1 MKRLAHKS
9 LNPETKDLAGVD
21 RVILPLRQTDGVT
34 LEAAVSQGQS
44 VERGQIIAASEQ
56 AGVPSLHSPLAG
68 EVRSVFSTVALDGE
82 TVPAVEI
89 RGEATGPAN
98 TLEPMTDAVDSL
110 SPEALRTRLQ
120 EAGVSCLGGNGSNVG
135 YAGLAPSDSPPEI
148 LLVLCADEEPLL
160 HTQGQ
165 ILQEMPEKVIEGAT
179 LYQRACGAKRLL
191 FAVTNDRKSL
201 VSGETLL
208 VGDRYPSAL
217 PEILMARATGS
228 YALKEVRPRPDVHLI
243 NAETAV
249 AARQAVREGLPVM
262 EKVLT
267 VGLDDGQPAL
277 IRAPLGTP
285 LSKIME
291 QAGISAENGD
301 RLFSGGPMRGRAQFN
316 LEGPVTKGTDS
327 VFLQKG
333 GKVFLY
339 EDVACIGCG
348 TCVKVCPM
356 KIQVN
361 MMTRNCEYG
370 RIDEAVKYDL
380 ESCVECGLCAYVC
393 TARRP
398 LLQYILFAKKEKQ
411 KAERI
416 EA

>member
-1 MKRLAHKS
+1 MKRLAHTS
-9 LNPETKDLAGVD
+9 LNAETKDLAGID
-21 RVILPLRQTDGVT
+21 RVILPLRQVDGAS
-34 LEAAVSQGQS
+34 LEAAVTQGQT
-44 VERGQIIAASEQ
+44 VERGQIIADSKEV
-56 AGVPSLHSPLAG
+56 GGPSLHSPLAG
-68 EVRSVFSTVALDGE
+68 EVRSVFNTVAPDGE

-89 RGEATGPAN
+89 QGEATGPAKA
-98 TLEPMTDAVDSL
+98 LEPMSDAVDSL
-110 SPEALRTRLQ
+110 APEALRTRLQ
-120 EAGVSCLGGNGSNVG
+120 EAGVNCLGGNGSNAC
-135 YAGLAPSDSPPEI
+135 YAGLVPAETPPAI
-148 LLVLCADEEPLL
+148 LLVLCTDEEPLL
-160 HTQGQ
+160 QTQGQ

-179 LYQRACGAKRLL
+179 LYQKACGAGRLL
-191 FAVTNDRKSL
+191 FAVTDDRKNL

-208 VGDRYPSAL
+208 VSDRYPSAL
-217 PEILMARATGS
+217 PEILMARATGT
-228 YALKEVRPRPDVHLI
+228 YALKENRPRPDVHLI

-249 AARQAVREGLPVM
+249 AVRQAVREGLPVL

-285 LSKIME
+285 LSKILE
-291 QAGISAENGD
+291 QVGISVENGD
-301 RLFSGGPMRGRAQFN
+301 RLFSGGPMRGRAMFN
-316 LEGPVTKGTDS
+316 PEGPVTKGTDS

-339 EDVACIGCG
+339 DDVACIGCG
-348 TCVKVCPM
+348 ACVKACPM

-370 RIDEAVKYDL
+370 RIDEAVSYDL
-380 ESCVECGLCAYVC
+380 DSCVECGLCAYVC